1 MALGKR
7 SQWVSYK
14 HLYYMF
20 RHLCKVDFATNNFI
34 HAPAFSYNEVMH
46 ILELAGVAE
55 QVAIV
60 KAMHT
65 YFWI

>member
-1 MALGKR
+1 
-7 SQWVSYK
+7 
-14 HLYYMF
+14 MF